1 MLLPQSTNDMLSEN
15 SAVTYTTIILE
26 YVAGEILG
34 EAHDLDADTPLLA
47 LGIIDSLSMV
57 SVMTFIRERF
67 GVEVPNDAVTVEN
80 FESVRAIARMVE
92 RLIPN
97 RTD

>member
-1 MLLPQSTNDMLSEN
+1 MLSED
-15 SAVTYTTIILE
+15 STVTYMTIILE
-26 YVAGEILG
+26 YVVGEILG
-34 EAHDLDADTPLLA
+34 DANDLDADTPLLA

-80 FESVRAIARMVE
+80 FESVRAIAGMVE
-92 RLIPN
+92 RLVLS
-97 RTD
+97 RAG